1 MEVRTALRQGRPW
14 RVPPRPDGDRAGA
27 GAPRRQRPDRECS
40 RCPVAS
46 RVRVD
51 SQSRPGRLPVACPA
65 SMGPLVTLARAARP
79 LLTLALL
86 VGVQTAYTNP
96 AVVAA
101 ELRAMSC
108 CGHCPGPASL
118 PSARSCCGV
127 TAVTSG
133 PAEVSTSRPA
143 APLGPTA
150 LPLAVVV
157 KAAPSWVP
165 ATLVQ
170 PTGSGPPTF
179 LEQRHLLL

>member
-1 MEVRTALRQGRPW
+1 MGLFVR
-14 RVPPRPDGDRAGA
+14 
-27 GAPRRQRPDRECS
+27 
-40 RCPVAS
+40 
-46 RVRVD
+46 
-51 SQSRPGRLPVACPA
+51 
-65 SMGPLVTLARAARP
+65 LARATRP
-79 LLTLALL
+79 LLALALL
-86 VGVQTAYTNP
+86 VGVQTVYANP

-108 CGHCPGPASL
+108 CGHCPQPVSL

-133 PAEVSTSRPA
+133 PAAVSASKTAVPLSPA
-143 APLGPTA
+143 T

-157 KAAPSWVP
+157 QPVSITRAPV
-165 ATLVQ
+165 TLVQ

>member
-1 MEVRTALRQGRPW
+1 MD
-14 RVPPRPDGDRAGA
+14 PR
-27 GAPRRQRPDRECS
+27 
-40 RCPVAS
+40 
-46 RVRVD
+46 
-51 SQSRPGRLPVACPA
+51 
-65 SMGPLVTLARAARP
+65 VTLARAARP
-79 LLTLALL
+79 LLALALL

-108 CGHCPGPASL
+108 CGHCPKPVSL
-118 PSARSCCGV
+118 PSARNCCGV

-133 PAEVSTSRPA
+133 PAAISASRTA
-143 APLGPTA
+143 APLAPA
-150 LPLAVVV
+150 AVALAVVAQPV
-157 KAAPSWVP
+157 PAWPP